1 MIDTKNY
8 SVLMSVYYKENPD
21 YLRQSMQSIYDQTLP
36 TNNFVVACDGP
47 LTDRLNDVLAEMKN
61 IFADR
66 LSIVRLSKNGGL
78 GNTLNIGM
86 RHCTNELIARMDS
99 DDISRMDR
107 CEKEVDF
114 LTEHS
119 EISVVGGYIEEFIG
133 DVSHVCSVQSVPN
146 DHNDIIEFAK
156 RRNPFNHV
164 SVMYRKSAV
173 EAAGRYQSFFLM
185 EDYYLW
191 VRMLT
196 KGYQGHNLSAPLVLV
211 RVGKDM
217 YKRRGGWKYVQS
229 QRNLFRYMNEVDFI
243 TVQQYY
249 LQSFIRLMG
258 AIIPN
263 GVRAYLFKRLLRK

>member
-21 YLRQSMQSIYDQTLP
+21 HLRQSMQSIYDQTLP
-36 TNNFVVACDGP
+36 TNNFVVICDGP

-61 IFADR
+61 IFANR

-78 GNTLNIGM
+78 GNALNVGM
-86 RHCTNELIARMDS
+86 RYCANELIARMDS
-99 DDISRMDR
+99 DDISRLDR
-107 CEKEVDF
+107 CEKEVGF
-114 LTEHS
+114 LIEHP

-133 DVSHVCSVQSVPN
+133 DISHVCSVRSVPN
-146 DHNDIIEFAK
+146 NHNDIIEFAK

-173 EAAGRYQSFFLM
+173 EAAGGYQSFFLM

-196 KGYQGHNLSAPLVLV
+196 KGYQGHNLSAPLVWV

-229 QRNLFRYMNEVDFI
+229 QRNLFRYMNEVNFI

-258 AIIPN
+258 SIIPN
-263 GVRAYLFKRLLRK
+263 RVRAYLFKRLLRK